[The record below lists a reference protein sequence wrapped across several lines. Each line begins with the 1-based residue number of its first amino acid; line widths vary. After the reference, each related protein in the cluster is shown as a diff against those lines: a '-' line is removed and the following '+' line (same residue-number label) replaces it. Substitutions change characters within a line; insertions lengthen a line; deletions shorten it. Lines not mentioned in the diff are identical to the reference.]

1 MDLSCA
7 WFFLGFFGF
16 FSGEVMVGD
25 EGGGAVDGGGEGGR
39 GHIPEMVKYDRKRRR
54 RGVRESKT
62 VRGERKGGVN

>member
-1 MDLSCA
+1 MR
-7 WFFLGFFGF
+7 
-16 FSGEVMVGD
+16 
-25 EGGGAVDGGGEGGR
+25 GGAVDGGGEGGR

>member
-1 MDLSCA
+1 MR
-7 WFFLGFFGF
+7 GFFFFFF

-54 RGVRESKT
+54 RGVRESKR

>member
-1 MDLSCA
+1 MR
-7 WFFLGFFGF
+7 
-16 FSGEVMVGD
+16 
-25 EGGGAVDGGGEGGR
+25 GGGAVDGGGEGGR